1 VTANPNPRADATA
14 GPRRLLDPVFVSKLA
29 RIDLRARFVVEG
41 FLTGL
46 HRSPFHGF
54 SVEFAEHRQYM
65 PGDPLR
71 HLDWKVL
78 AKSERK
84 YLKQYQEE
92 TNLRA
97 LLLVDTSASMSY
109 GSRGVSKLDYA
120 RQLAAA
126 LAYLM
131 IGQHDAV
138 GLFAFASGKGELLP
152 PRASSLQLRQIL
164 LTLERLAPGGTTD
177 FAGSLH
183 RVAEGST
190 RRGLAIVISDLIDDV
205 GRIDS
210 AIRHF
215 RHRKHEVLV
224 FHVLDPQ
231 ETRFEFEREATYIDL
246 ETGERITTRSQDL
259 REDYRARVREW
270 SDRLRAACIARQ
282 ADYVSVSTDTPYD
295 RALLEYLEKR
305 ARLH

>member
-1 VTANPNPRADATA
+1 MNAT
-14 GPRRLLDPVFVSKLA
+14 RQRLLDPVFVSKLA

-46 HRSPFHGF
+46 HRSPYHGF

-78 AKSERK
+78 AKSDRK

-97 LLLVDTSASMSY
+97 MLLVDTSASMAY
-109 GSRGVSKLDYA
+109 GSRGVTKLDYA
-120 RQLAAA
+120 RQLAAS

-131 IGQHDAV
+131 LGQHDAV
-138 GLFAFASGKGELLP
+138 GLFAFAAGKGELLP
-152 PRASSLQLRQIL
+152 PRSTSVQLRQIL
-164 LTLERLAPGGTTD
+164 LTLERLTPGGTTD

-183 RVAEGST
+183 RVAERST
-190 RRGLAIVISDLIDDV
+190 RRGLVILISDLLDDV
-205 GRIDS
+205 ERIAG

-215 RHRKHEVLV
+215 RHRKHDVLV

-231 ETRFEFEREATYIDL
+231 ETRFDFEREATYIDL
-246 ETGERITTRSQDL
+246 ETGDRITTRSQDL
-259 REDYRARVREW
+259 REDYRARVRAW
-270 SDRLRAACIARQ
+270 MDGLRARCIEQRV
-282 ADYVSVSTDTPYD
+282 DYVSVSTDTPYD
-295 RALLEYLEKR
+295 RALLEYLSKR

>member
-1 VTANPNPRADATA
+1 MTATRQ
-14 GPRRLLDPVFVSKLA
+14 RLLDPIIVSKLA

-46 HRSPFHGF
+46 HKSPYHGF

-97 LLLVDTSASMSY
+97 MLLVDTSASMGY
-109 GSRGVSKLDYA
+109 GSRGMTKLDYA
-120 RQLAAA
+120 RQLAAS

-131 IGQHDAV
+131 LGQHDAV
-138 GLFAFASGKGELLP
+138 GLFAFAAGKGELLP
-152 PRASSLQLRQIL
+152 PRSTSAQLRQIL
-164 LTLERLAPGGTTD
+164 LTLERLTPGGTTD

-183 RVAEGST
+183 KVAERST
-190 RRGLAIVISDLIDDV
+190 RRGLVILISDLLDDV
-205 GRIDS
+205 DRLAG

-215 RHRKHEVLV
+215 RHQKHDVLV

-231 ETRFEFEREATYIDL
+231 ETRFDFEREATYIDL
-246 ETGERITTRSQDL
+246 ESGDRVTTRSQDL
-259 REDYRARVREW
+259 REDYRARVRDW
-270 SDRLRAACIARQ
+270 LGRLRARCIEQ
-282 ADYVSVSTDTPYD
+282 QVDYVLVSTDTPYD
-295 RALLEYLEKR
+295 RALLEYLSKR
-305 ARLH
+305 ARLY